1 MHRIEAGRL
10 IPGHGDPVSDGV
22 VVLDGTSIGYAGP
35 AGQAPPT
42 PGAVVT
48 RVAAVMPGMWECH
61 GHFLGT
67 RTFDLGQL
75 PLEPEALRAAR
86 CTRDL
91 RGALDAGITSVRD
104 VGGLGIHLARVVDEG
119 VIDGPAIYGAGAI
132 LSTTGGHGD
141 LHSFP
146 LDWMRDYSAQD
157 SMTRLADG
165 ADECARAVREQLRR
179 NAKVIKVCA
188 SGGVLSEVD
197 DPVHQQFTVAELRV
211 IVEIA
216 GLADRVVAAH
226 CHGKPGIMAA
236 LRAGVRTIEHGTYL
250 DDECCDAMR
259 ETSAILVPTRTIIE
273 DMLSF
278 RDAVPPYAM
287 AKLDAI
293 ADRHAQAVT
302 RAYEHGVTI
311 AMGTDIALTGPD
323 RPNAWGQNGSE
334 PGYLVKLG
342 MSPLEAIEAATASGP
357 LTLGPLAPRSGR
369 LAGGYDADVI
379 ALDADPLADI
389 GVLADPD
396 RITAVWTR
404 GRQVKGAVAV
414 LRALDAQGEVDFVVQ
429 RDAVVAG
436 PRDLRL
442 LQPGAV
448 DRTRPQLG
456 QPEPAALVEPERV
469 DVVVGGGEPDLAAA
483 EAPRR
488 ARRGLDEHGSDAD
501 PALDGV
507 QRDDLQYLPL
517 HLVGEQADDPPGP
530 FGDEPGQFGG
540 PQHAAVHG
548 DEFGT
553 PQLGDE
559 PGEHRAVALTDRSDP
574 DLRLVHPA
582 NYEAMITVMRL
593 QR

>member
-1 MHRIEAGRL
+1 
-10 IPGHGDPVSDGV
+10 
-22 VVLDGTSIGYAGP
+22 
-35 AGQAPPT
+35 
-42 PGAVVT
+42 
-48 RVAAVMPGMWECH
+48 MWECH
-61 GHFLGT
+61 GHLLGT

-91 RGALDAGITSVRD
+91 RAALDAGITSVRD
-104 VGGLGIHLARVVDEG
+104 VGGLGLYLARVVDEG

-141 LHSFP
+141 LHSLP
-146 LDWMRDYSAQD
+146 LDWMRDYSAQG
-157 SMTRLADG
+157 SMMRLADG
-165 ADECARAVREQLRR
+165 PDECARAVREQLRR

-197 DPVHQQFTVAELRV
+197 DPVHQQFTMVELRA
-211 IVEIA
+211 IVEVA

-226 CHGKPGIMAA
+226 CHGKPGIMSA

-323 RPNAWGQNGSE
+323 LPNAWGQNGSE

-342 MSPLEAIEAATASGP
+342 LSPLEAIEAATASGP
-357 LTLGPLAPRSGR
+357 LTLGPQAPRSGR
-369 LAGGYDADVI
+369 LAEGYDADVI

-404 GRQVKGAVAV
+404 GRQVKG
-414 LRALDAQGEVDFVVQ
+414 
-429 RDAVVAG
+429 
-436 PRDLRL
+436 
-442 LQPGAV
+442 
-448 DRTRPQLG
+448 T
-456 QPEPAALVEPERV
+456 
-469 DVVVGGGEPDLAAA
+469 
-483 EAPRR
+483 
-488 ARRGLDEHGSDAD
+488 
-501 PALDGV
+501 
-507 QRDDLQYLPL
+507 
-517 HLVGEQADDPPGP
+517 
-530 FGDEPGQFGG
+530 
-540 PQHAAVHG
+540 AAV
-548 DEFGT
+548 
-553 PQLGDE
+553 Q
-559 PGEHRAVALTDRSDP
+559 AC
-574 DLRLVHPA
+574 
-582 NYEAMITVMRL
+582 
-593 QR
+593 